1 MSGFKADGQMLIA
14 FQWVTHSRLEFVQI
28 QIIFLIKTENRT
40 TYIQFILL
48 DINRKSTF
56 FCSIQ
61 HTKDQNR
68 KDQVIVLTFA

>member
-14 FQWVTHSRLEFVQI
+14 FQWVKRSRLEFVQI
-28 QIIFLIKTENRT
+28 QIFFFLIKTENRT

-48 DINRKSTF
+48 DINRKITF
-56 FCSIQ
+56 FCSIR

-68 KDQVIVLTFA
+68 KG